1 MSVDYL
7 FIATESGDISFILS
21 SPIGV
26 QVLLTFRLFM
36 ASLIGVSWLNFSIYY
51 PRDAMLAR
59 VLAVIVCLSVRLLFC
74 HKPAQ
79 YQNG

>member
-1 MSVDYL
+1 MALVFHDY
-7 FIATESGDISFILS
+7 I
-21 SPIGV
+21 
-26 QVLLTFRLFM
+26 
-36 ASLIGVSWLNFSIYY
+36 FSIYY

-59 VLAVIVCLSVRLLFC
+59 VISRHRVSVPLSVRLFVC